1 MALSALRVRAG
12 SSLTQWLKHSTLQVE
27 KKVFAPEQSL
37 VALAAVGATRCY
49 APKSSKK
56 GKRERLG
63 LDKEKKEAAQNK
75 SRDDGTRI
83 PVTSTTGNPDLDE
96 LIGLDA
102 YKYGIQEYQEQIF
115 KRAYG
120 RPWEAKELRLKSF
133 EDLHKLW

>member
-1 MALSALRVRAG
+1 MALSALRIRAG
-12 SSLTQWLKHSTLQVE
+12 SSLAQWLKHSTLQAE
-27 KKVFAPEQSL
+27 KTFAP
-37 VALAAVGATRCY
+37 LAAVGSTRGY

-56 GKRERLG
+56 GKKERLG
-63 LDKEKKEAAQNK
+63 LKNEKKETAQSL

-102 YKYGIQEYQEQIF
+102 YKYGMQDYQEQIL